1 MKRTLLLVCVIATLL
16 LSSCDSPKE
25 KMYTRDE
32 LEEAIYEAERRAYEI
47 GYNEGEYYAKGELER
62 KLGDAVDS
70 AYEAGYEHGYETG
83 YEDGYYDCKGGNTST
98 FDPENRPRIK
108 KD

>member
-1 MKRTLLLVCVIATLL
+1 MRRIVLLVCVIATLL
-16 LSSCDSPKE
+16 LASCDSPKE

-32 LEEAIYEAERRAYEI
+32 LEEAVYEAEREAYKR
-47 GYNEGEYYAKGELER
+47 GYEEGEYSTRGEIENIAR
-62 KLGDAVDS
+62 EMGDY
-70 AYEAGYEHGYETG
+70 AYEAGYEHGYEVG

-98 FDPENRPRIK
+98 YDPENRPRIK